1 MLYDDD
7 GNEINPA
14 LIPMPEL
21 CLSCEK
27 REISGEKI
35 LCDLTRFDQRDDK
48 KFVCHAY
55 VNSYG
60 VLIDDIIE

>member
-1 MLYDDD
+1 MIYDDN

-14 LIPMPEL
+14 LIPMPAL

-27 REISGEKI
+27 KDDFDEKI

-48 KFVCHAY
+48 KFICYAY
-55 VNSYG
+55 ASRYG
-60 VLIDDIIE
+60 VLVDDIIE